1 MSTKPPNS
9 NPGSCDRFVPR
20 RGGPDARWQ
29 CVFDCLDVNWPL
41 LCGETQRFKD
51 LPIDCYI
58 AILEGE
64 EKWK

>member
-1 MSTKPPNS
+1 
-9 NPGSCDRFVPR
+9 
-20 RGGPDARWQ
+20 
-29 CVFDCLDVNWPL
+29 VFDCLDVNWPL

>member
-1 MSTKPPNS
+1 MEEPRNS

-20 RGGPDARWQ
+20 RGGPGARWQ